1 MKQLEEKLSKAKK
14 AKFLRNILVGIISLI
29 IVAFIINIA
38 PGYKRDKY
46 KNRINLVLD
55 QENKTEELKNE
66 IYVNDNGTVYISEED
81 VKNLFDDTIYYDEQY
96 NQIITVSDTK
106 VANIVINEKQMTI
119 NNVSQNMSDAVI
131 KINDIIYLPISDMTI
146 VYNINVQYIYETKTV
161 IIDNLSK
168 GIIRALV
175 SEETDI
181 KFKPR
186 KLSKNIGTLKEG
198 ESVYCFYTTSKG
210 WRKIRTSTGLIGY
223 IKANKLTG
231 EYIVRQD
238 MEERGKAKVISKADY
253 SKNKFEIENKRINV
267 QKLIMN
273 ENDLEINNNA
283 EEDIKVWVDISNEYL
298 EGQTN
303 TLLKD
308 YKTRTNLIDR
318 IVNEAVENNIKG
330 IVIDFNKINE
340 KWYLK
345 RFMIEL
351 TPKLRELGITTS
363 IVINESMEK
372 SDYEDIVDFI
382 VE

>member
-168 GIIRALV
+168 GIIRAN
-175 SEETDI
+175 S
-181 KFKPR
+181 
-186 KLSKNIGTLKEG
+186 N
-198 ESVYCFYTTSKG
+198 
-210 WRKIRTSTGLIGY
+210 
-223 IKANKLTG
+223 
-231 EYIVRQD
+231 Q
-238 MEERGKAKVISKADY
+238 
-253 SKNKFEIENKRINV
+253 EN
-267 QKLIMN
+267 
-273 ENDLEINNNA
+273 
-283 EEDIKVWVDISNEYL
+283 
-298 EGQTN
+298 
-303 TLLKD
+303 
-308 YKTRTNLIDR
+308 
-318 IVNEAVENNIKG
+318 
-330 IVIDFNKINE
+330 
-340 KWYLK
+340 YLK
-345 RFMIEL
+345 
-351 TPKLRELGITTS
+351 T
-363 IVINESMEK
+363 
-372 SDYEDIVDFI
+372 
-382 VE
+382 